1 MSRPPLP
8 LRRGRGMGPLRP
20 RSVRLAGRAGGAG
33 RAVRLA
39 GGIAALAVLVASIAG
54 CGILGSPSP
63 TARAIP
69 EPSCGGARVEI
80 PGALPCDELV
90 GIAIDVLRAEVPA
103 LLDRGVV
110 FVTVD
115 LQGCPRNE
123 VPPQLDCTG
132 EDFVQLVT
140 VTFGPTIPG
149 GPMEPWLGVGLAPA
163 SGRVLG
169 IVNPLVR

>member
-1 MSRPPLP
+1 MIRPSPTP
-8 LRRGRGMGPLRP
+8 RRGRAAR
-20 RSVRLAGRAGGAG
+20 
-33 RAVRLA
+33 
-39 GGIAALAVLVASIAG
+39 GIAALAAVGVLVASIAG
-54 CGILGSPSP
+54 CGIVGSPSP
-63 TARAIP
+63 TALAIP

-80 PGALPCDELV
+80 PGALPCDRLV
-90 GIAIDVLRAEVPA
+90 EVAIGVLRDEVPA

-110 FVTVD
+110 AVTVD

-149 GPMEPWLGVGLAPA
+149 GPMEPSLGVGLAPV
-163 SGRVLG
+163 SGRLLG
-169 IVNPLVR
+169 IVNPLIR